1 MATALNLS
9 TPQVRPEPG
18 YGTFMP
24 YQPVT
29 SVGTAMIAAQLVTFF
44 IATFWR

>member
-1 MATALNLS
+1 MT
-9 TPQVRPEPG
+9 TPHGSPDPG
-18 YGTFMP
+18 YGTFIP

-44 IATFWR
+44 MIRFWW